1 MKSIVIVIVSHSK
14 KIADGLAELINDF
27 TPDVKILAFG
37 GTLNQGFGSQYSEI
51 SEGISQTDF
60 DEYFCFYDL
69 GSSRFNLQRLQK
81 ESDKKIVIFD
91 VSLIEGCFKCAV
103 GISTNTSPET
113 IISQLNSYI
122 IKK

>member
-1 MKSIVIVIVSHSK
+1 MNSIAIIIVSHSK
-14 KIADGLAELINDF
+14 KIAEGLAELINDF
-27 TPDVKILAFG
+27 TPGVNILSFG
-37 GTLNQGFGSQYSEI
+37 GTSRQGFGSDYSEI
-51 SEGISQTDF
+51 SEAISKSNF

-69 GSSRFNLQRLQK
+69 GSSRFNLKRLQT

-91 VSLIEGCFKCAV
+91 VALIEGCFKCAV
-103 GISTNTSPET
+103 GISTKTSPET